1 VEYREKEMAPSFFA
15 KLTRPGNSSN
25 ASSSDS
31 TSPRQS
37 HSRNPSLQKKPA
49 AAQIRVT
56 PALDLSAGKPDDLPS
71 DGGSSL
77 NVTVIPPSP
86 SISLLPE
93 LKQEGSSPDLRKRTS
108 SLTTTPR
115 STQPPSPEDGELTPM
130 PLNTNPSIRHA
141 RSTGSLRAD
150 PQLGGLDSSGN
161 KGAVHTRFAT
171 VASPQPPSTLPKRAS
186 NTSLK
191 VGTSREKPITSSPSE
206 PLVESP
212 TSTVHPVPAIT
223 KSFTTN
229 NVTTNANAFL
239 SPNQKDSDAA
249 SIRSVSSSRSKS
261 FFSGG
266 TFESIKK
273 SRPKSPKRKQT
284 GLASA
289 LAISG
294 LAVAMSPQN
303 EIAEQLKEAVAEKGH
318 GRNRS
323 VTSPPR
329 PDNLS
334 SSLELPGNASGKR
347 SRAPSFVQPSDYS
360 SGGEGTDDESSDD
373 VEEVTADLMPVTG
386 FAVAS
391 SKRNADFHELF
402 PDIPEGDY
410 LIEGTLH
417 QRFTNMGRCC

>member
-1 VEYREKEMAPSFFA
+1 MAPSFFA

-25 ASSSDS
+25 ASSND
-31 TSPRQS
+31 TPSPRQS
-37 HSRNPSLQKKPA
+37 HSRNSSGQKKSAP
-49 AAQIRVT
+49 AQIRVT
-56 PALDLSAGKPDDLPS
+56 PALDLSGGRPDDLPS

-86 SISLLPE
+86 AISLRPE
-93 LKQEGSSPDLRKRTS
+93 LKKEGSSRDLRKRTS
-108 SLTTTPR
+108 SLATPPR
-115 STQPPSPEDGELTPM
+115 SAQPPSPEQDGELTPM
-130 PLNTNPSIRHA
+130 AQKSDTFLRNA

-150 PQLGGLDSSGN
+150 TQFGGLDNSGGKN
-161 KGAVHTRFAT
+161 TAHNRFAT
-171 VASPQPPSTLPKRAS
+171 VASPQPSNTLPKRGGNS
-186 NTSLK
+186 SLT
-191 VGTSREKPITSSPSE
+191 VGTAKPTPITSSTSE

-212 TSTVHPVPAIT
+212 TSAVPPVPTIS

-229 NVTTNANAFL
+229 NINTNANIFL
-239 SPNQKDSDAA
+239 SPKQKDSDAA
-249 SIRSVSSSRSKS
+249 SIRSVSSARSKT
-261 FFSGG
+261 FFGGG

-273 SRPKSPKRKQT
+273 SRPKSPKRKPT

-294 LAVAMSPQN
+294 LAVAMSPQS
-303 EIAEQLKEAVAEKGH
+303 EIAEQLKEAVVEKGH
-318 GRNRS
+318 GRTRS

-329 PDNLS
+329 PDNLA

-347 SRAPSFVQPSDYS
+347 SRAPSFIQASDYS
-360 SGGEGTDDESSDD
+360 SGGEGSDDSSDD
-373 VEEVTADLMPVTG
+373 ADEVTADLMPVTG

-410 LIEGTLH
+410 LIEGALH
-417 QRFTNMGRCC
+417 QRFINMGWCY